1 MSTKLRVMKERG
13 YGLFPSIAKRFWRT
27 NKKNYCTTGNLEK
40 LVGRMKI
47 NLTPRAYT
55 ECSKI
60 LIPLFVGSVTS
71 LLTLACFL
79 VDLFGYS
86 VGPISAGSYKSMLL
100 SEYLSIFVE
109 HMGAAAKD
117 V

>member
-60 LIPLFVGSVTS
+60 LIPLFVGSVT
-71 LLTLACFL
+71 LACFL

-100 SEYLSIFVE
+100 LECLLIFVVLSK
-109 HMGAAAKD
+109 GR
-117 V
+117 